1 MTKNI
6 KRAVILISMIS
17 LTMFATAA
25 IAGKGMGHGN
35 MGQGCQQAVGNSTN
49 CPGFNN
55 VNLTDE
61 QKTNLQ
67 AEKTRFWNETSEIRT
82 QITQKETE
90 MQTELQK
97 SEINRDAVQS
107 IQTQISSLESEFNK
121 LRADHLIKI
130 SEISPEIAKQC
141 SNFGKCGNMGMAGCM
156 GKGNGMGMG
165 MDKGPMVNCPAATQ
179 NKNVPQN

>member
-1 MTKNI
+1 
-6 KRAVILISMIS
+6 
-17 LTMFATAA
+17 
-25 IAGKGMGHGN
+25 
-35 MGQGCQQAVGNSTN
+35 
-49 CPGFNN
+49 
-55 VNLTDE
+55 
-61 QKTNLQ
+61 
-67 AEKTRFWNETSEIRT
+67 
-82 QITQKETE
+82 

-165 MDKGPMVNCPAATQ
+165 MGMGKGPMVNCPAATQ